1 MLVVKLVTE
10 VAMLLTI
17 ALVLVLPG
25 AMVTVTVL
33 VMGSAVTVVP
43 RTSRQLEQAEEQAAK
58 DKQAEA

>member
-1 MLVVKLVTE
+1 
-10 VAMLLTI
+10 MLLTI